1 MTSQDRKRN
10 GMVRR
15 DGTWFSSVVASIC
28 LLVVT
33 NLAAGII
40 GSREQQFTQLVVNGG
55 ATTVFSIHNP
65 GQDGVDVT
73 IQLYDSAGNPLED
86 RVVAVAPGGTESRTF
101 GGADGL
107 LSVGWAKLSA
117 ASSFTV
123 TEFFEITG
131 LNRVGVLASNVSS
144 ESRFFGF
151 VNERLDTGVAVN
163 NASAEQGTDVTV
175 RIFDGDGNEVQPEAS
190 FPLGALQQRAVFLT
204 ELFEGLTDFE
214 GTVQVSSSPLPVG
227 SVALTQEAS
236 TNLLATIATT
246 SPEPPPFGTVDPVG
260 NIRLADDASI
270 FGVDALVGFN
280 DLRFFTDNVAA
291 NEQMRLTA
299 NGFLG
304 IGTTE
309 PTEQLHVNGN
319 IRLGG
324 FQGSIFGL
332 DFLQGSDDIRFAVG
346 EERGIKEWMLLTN
359 TGQLIIADQPFLGH
373 NASRPNE
380 RLNIGSF
387 AEEQDTY
394 LALRTAGGNRFR
406 GGIHFRSFDN
416 QLGFTIEN
424 DERHVSNG
432 LNILRYDSAA
442 GNAPA
447 GESTLFI
454 DKLTGFVGINTV
466 SPQGRL
472 DVNGAIFHRGAELHA
487 DFVFQ
492 EGYPLDTIEDHA
504 DRMWREQHLPAVP
517 ARWVD
522 EYGNEILEVG
532 AHRRGMLEELEI
544 SHIYISQLNEKL
556 KQQQHEI
563 HELREALANIQ
574 KQIER

>member
-1 MTSQDRKRN
+1 M
-10 GMVRR
+10 
-15 DGTWFSSVVASIC
+15 
-28 LLVVT
+28 
-33 NLAAGII
+33 
-40 GSREQQFTQLVVNGG
+40 
-55 ATTVFSIHNP
+55 
-65 GQDGVDVT
+65 
-73 IQLYDSAGNPLED
+73 
-86 RVVAVAPGGTESRTF
+86 
-101 GGADGL
+101 
-107 LSVGWAKLSA
+107 
-117 ASSFTV
+117 
-123 TEFFEITG
+123 
-131 LNRVGVLASNVSS
+131 
-144 ESRFFGF
+144 
-151 VNERLDTGVAVN
+151 
-163 NASAEQGTDVTV
+163 
-175 RIFDGDGNEVQPEAS
+175 
-190 FPLGALQQRAVFLT
+190 FLT

-304 IGTTE
+304 IGTTD
-309 PTEQLHVNGN
+309 PFQRLHVNGN
-319 IRLGG
+319 IQLGG
-324 FQGSIFGL
+324 FQGNIFGL
-332 DFLQGSDDIRFAVG
+332 DILQGSDDMRFAVG
-346 EERGIKEWMLLTN
+346 EDHKEWMLLTN
-359 TGQLIIADQPFLGH
+359 TGQLTIADQPFLGH

-394 LALRTAGGNRFR
+394 LALRTAGGNLFR
-406 GGIHFRSFDN
+406 SGIHFRVFDN

-424 DERHVSNG
+424 DERGVSNG
-432 LNILRYDSAA
+432 LNILRYSPA
-442 GNAPA
+442 GDAQE

-454 DKLTGFVGINTV
+454 DKQTGFVGINTV
-466 SPQGRL
+466 NPQGRL

-517 ARWVD
+517 ARGVD

-544 SHIYISQLNEKL
+544 SHIFIFQLNEKL